1 MEAPFSLVQ
10 TGITVQQ
17 EHCPFLLRSTNSC
30 IELPYNSNGLRV
42 ILRLPPPICP
52 LLFLFMFGWLIWS
65 ETGSLEAQ
73 AGLELP
79 GFLRIWLLDV
89 SVSGI
94 MCLVP
99 LTRGESE
106 SERNFAFNQL
116 TVVEDPK
123 GSKQK

>member
-1 MEAPFSLVQ
+1 MLVQ

-42 ILRLPPPICP
+42 IFRLPPPICP
-52 LLFLFMFGWLIWS
+52 LLSFFLMFGSLIWS
-65 ETGSLEAQ
+65 ETGSLGAQ
-73 AGLELP
+73 AGLEFP
-79 GFLRIWLLDV
+79 SFLKGWLLDF

-94 MCLVP
+94 MYLLP
-99 LTRGESE
+99 LTRGENE
-106 SERNFAFNQL
+106 SKETLPSTSL